1 MEPVAIGDLRSEY
14 YDANSDF
21 PGLWELDENRREDV
35 DFRNSSSIRIW
46 YNDLTSNYATHWHN
60 ALEIIIPIDNYYD
73 VEVEVFPIL
82 PVPIIPTVIPGSSL
96 PILPCNV

>member
-46 YNDLTSNYATHWHN
+46 YNDLTSNYAMFVSM
-60 ALEIIIPIDNYYD
+60 AIQ
-73 VEVEVFPIL
+73 
-82 PVPIIPTVIPGSSL
+82 PVMSEMIM
-96 PILPCNV
+96 

>member
-46 YNDLTSNYATHWHN
+46 YNDLQRIMPLTGIMRWRSSSPLT
-60 ALEIIIPIDNYYD
+60 IIMTLKWK
-73 VEVEVFPIL
+73 VSLTIL
-82 PVPIIPTVIPGSSL
+82 DLMKS
-96 PILPCNV
+96 